1 MFPADPSSR
10 GVLQTPDND
19 MTDPAKNLTITL
31 RLSPEEHAV
40 WVDAA
45 TADGRTLS
53 SWIRRQCAIGAS
65 RAKPLPTSTP
75 RRKRKVR

>member
-1 MFPADPSSR
+1 MSPSS
-10 GVLQTPDND
+10 VLQTPDYD

-53 SWIRRQCAIGAS
+53 SWIRRQCAIGAA
-65 RAKPLPTSTP
+65 RAKPLPTPKP

>member
-1 MFPADPSSR
+1 MSPADPSSR

-40 WVDAA
+40 WVAAA

-53 SWIRRQCAIGAS
+53 SWIRRQCAVGAAKS
-65 RAKPLPTSTP
+65 KPLLTPKPRP
-75 RRKRKVR
+75 RRKVR